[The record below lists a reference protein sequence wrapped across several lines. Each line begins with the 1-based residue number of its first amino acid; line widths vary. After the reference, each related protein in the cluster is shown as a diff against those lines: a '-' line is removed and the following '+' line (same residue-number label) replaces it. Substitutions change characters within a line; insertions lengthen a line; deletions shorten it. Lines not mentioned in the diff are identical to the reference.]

1 MSAFFPVS
9 GFKRIN
15 PKKCDL
21 NKYTSNSSKGCVLQ
35 IDLECPKDL
44 LIDYPLAPI
53 KQKSKMLFKY
63 QLMIADFYNVP
74 ISNVKKLVL
83 NFFDKGKYVLQ
94 YKNLQLY
101 LRLGLKL
108 KNIQRALEF
117 NQSKNKS

>member
-1 MSAFFPVS
+1 
-9 GFKRIN
+9 
-15 PKKCDL
+15 
-21 NKYTSNSSKGCVLQ
+21 
-35 IDLECPKDL
+35 
-44 LIDYPLAPI
+44 
-53 KQKSKMLFKY
+53 
-63 QLMIADFYNVP
+63 MIADFYNVP

-101 LRLGLKL
+101 LRLDLKL